1 MPCMSPKWSRS
12 RCIARV
18 MRPESLIVPGFE
30 SLSPWLVAYI
40 ALVIAVAGWV
50 QGALGLGFPMIA
62 TPLIAAATN
71 MQVAV
76 VMVLIPCVAAV
87 LVNILRSRGVVD
99 ILRRFWWMPF
109 VALIGAV
116 IGARLFVLYPEF
128 PYALLLAGVIL
139 FYLNLDRLGLAQWP
153 LMRRHEKAFGL
164 GFGLLG
170 GISESTA
177 NIAAPPLIIY
187 YLGIGLSPLALVP
200 AMNISFLVGKITQF
214 ATLTASGIA
223 TPTIW
228 LMTLPLAVLAT
239 IASLLGG
246 RVRSRID
253 GATYGRWMRRM
264 LFAMAMILLLQ
275 VGYRYA
281 MT

>member
-1 MPCMSPKWSRS
+1 M
-12 RCIARV
+12 
-18 MRPESLIVPGFE
+18 PGFE
-30 SLSPWLVAYI
+30 DLSPWLIAYI
-40 ALVIAVAGWV
+40 AVVIAAAGWV

-76 VMVLIPCVAAV
+76 VMVLIPCIAAV
-87 LVNILRSRGVVD
+87 LVNILRSPGFVD
-99 ILRRFWWMPF
+99 VLRRFWWMPF

-139 FYLNLDRLGLAQWP
+139 FYLNLDRLGLSQWP
-153 LMRRHEKAFGL
+153 LMRRHETTFGL
-164 GFGLLG
+164 AFGLLG

-200 AMNISFLVGKITQF
+200 AMNISFFVGKVTQF
-214 ATLTASGIA
+214 ATLAAGDIA
-223 TPTIW
+223 TPAIW
-228 LMTLPLAVLAT
+228 LMTLPLAVLAM

-246 RVRSRID
+246 RVRSRIN

-275 VGYRYA
+275 VVYRYA
-281 MT
+281 MA